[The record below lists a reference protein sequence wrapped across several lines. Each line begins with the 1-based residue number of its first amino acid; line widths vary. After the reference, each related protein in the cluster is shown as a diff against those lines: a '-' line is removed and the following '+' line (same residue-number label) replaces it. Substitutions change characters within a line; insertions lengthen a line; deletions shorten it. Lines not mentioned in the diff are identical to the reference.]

1 MANLTY
7 FTPSPPLPPPP
18 PKDYEH
24 MGRAFCETLMD
35 YTDENS
41 TKVNRCLRRVKKIRR
56 RERKARK
63 KAAKL
68 KKLELEG
75 GGSIEG
81 GEEAVVDN
89 GNQPP
94 SAGVVENTV

>member
-1 MANLTY
+1 
-7 FTPSPPLPPPP
+7 
-18 PKDYEH
+18 

-35 YTDENS
+35 YTDDNS

-68 KKLELEG
+68 KKLALEG
-75 GGSIEG
+75 CVEG
-81 GEEAVVDN
+81 DEEAVGN
-89 GNQPP
+89 GGDQPT
-94 SAGVVENTV
+94 SARVVVEKTV